1 MKIEIILLITLAS
14 VFLVDYLMRKRKISS
29 TKEIEKVESSET
41 NRKSKIPILILF
53 TTIFLVLSVFFV
65 DNQFYRKTLFKND
78 GFSFFDKLVS
88 KRYHIN
94 NVKQNKLLFIESKQE
109 FETNNFFGK
118 RVVVDLEY
126 IKADSIVVYKSKN
139 NQRIDGVLYDD
150 FGNLGFIKNGLRK
163 GKFTTRYSN
172 GQVESKS
179 NYLDGYYDG
188 EYLSYYVNG
197 QIKYKKSFD
206 DYMING
212 KSETYAEN
220 GQIIA
225 QRFYLKGKREGTYYY
240 YYESGSNKA
249 LRNFKNNLREGES
262 LDYFRNGKLQFK
274 FNFKNG
280 KQDGVMV
287 TYRRDGSVESKVD
300 VSNGQRDGKTLE
312 FYKNGNRAFY
322 TIYKNDEIIRE
333 FYYNED
339 GSMNSEWIY
348 KNGSASLVREY

>member
-150 FGNLGFIKNGLRK
+150 FGNLGFIKKEPAEG
-163 GKFTTRYSN
+163 FIHATYWQSTTVFKMSLW
-172 GQVESKS
+172 G
-179 NYLDGYYDG
+179 
-188 EYLSYYVNG
+188 SYHEV
-197 QIKYKKSFD
+197 
-206 DYMING
+206 
-212 KSETYAEN
+212 
-220 GQIIA
+220 
-225 QRFYLKGKREGTYYY
+225 
-240 YYESGSNKA
+240 
-249 LRNFKNNLREGES
+249 
-262 LDYFRNGKLQFK
+262 
-274 FNFKNG
+274 
-280 KQDGVMV
+280 
-287 TYRRDGSVESKVD
+287 
-300 VSNGQRDGKTLE
+300 
-312 FYKNGNRAFY
+312 
-322 TIYKNDEIIRE
+322 
-333 FYYNED
+333 
-339 GSMNSEWIY
+339 
-348 KNGSASLVREY
+348 